1 MKLSGRQ
8 PRLLP
13 DVMQAIVDL
22 KEGHGSTQNKILEH
36 IQGVINT
43 KKITPRP
50 RNVTMQIRRALKH
63 GVQNGLLK
71 QRGGKFVLG
80 IHPRDFAL
88 YKSFQQMGSLNSCC
102 NKCRRG
108 KKGKKRGRRRRRKR
122 HMGDFSD
129 TDYSAKDCG
138 TPEPMEAR
146 GRKKRKRR
154 RRRGRKRT
162 ELSLSR
168 DSSGLDQS
176 NKSPKNSKELIRP
189 QRSLRK
195 FEENPLEPYVCEDAE
210 KKTEDNYIN

>member
-1 MKLSGRQ
+1 MKFSGKQ

-36 IQGVINT
+36 IQGIINT

-88 YKSFQQMGSLNSCC
+88 FKSFQQMGSLSSCC
-102 NKCRRG
+102 NKCKRGKRGKRRG
-108 KKGKKRGRRRRRKR
+108 RKRRRKR
-122 HMGDFSD
+122 AMGDFSD
-129 TDYSAKDCG
+129 TDFSAKG
-138 TPEPMEAR
+138 
-146 GRKKRKRR
+146 
-154 RRRGRKRT
+154 
-162 ELSLSR
+162 
-168 DSSGLDQS
+168 
-176 NKSPKNSKELIRP
+176 KSADNSKLTFVNGFFI
-189 QRSLRK
+189 QSK
-195 FEENPLEPYVCEDAE
+195 FIYTKFV
-210 KKTEDNYIN
+210 KKTQNCHLLGTK